1 MHRDHEEDPQSWRR
15 YAIRFETPA
24 RRWTEA
30 LPLGNGSLGA
40 MCFGGLGEDVLQ
52 LNDDTFWSGM
62 PSDWDV
68 AGAAD
73 AVRRAREKVFEG
85 AHVEAGEL
93 LQGAQ
98 GTFTESYLPLG
109 DLVLTLG
116 HERGTTD
123 YERSLDLDLGTSRVS
138 YVHEGT
144 TYTRT
149 AFVSATFGVLVLQL
163 DCDHPEGL
171 ALTAQ
176 LQSPLAVGRPVA
188 AADTMQLMVKA
199 PATVVPSYLESSSPI
214 VRDDRL
220 GHGMFA
226 AMVLGVRTDGQ
237 VHSTGE
243 ALAVQN
249 ASTATLIL
257 ASATGFRGYA
267 SPPDGTPEECAKS
280 AGDKVRQA
288 LATSTDHL
296 LEDHLAEH
304 RGWFRR
310 VAIRLESQE
319 SRLTLRTPDLIE
331 RAASDDEAAVAL
343 TELLFQYGRYL
354 LIASS
359 RPGTQAA
366 NLQGIWNRDLRPPW
380 SSNYTLNINTQMNY
394 WPAEP
399 AGLPELH
406 QPLIRLIRELADT
419 GSRTA
424 RRSYE
429 LPGWLAHHNSDLWRH
444 SMAVG
449 DGDFEPKW
457 ANWSMG
463 GAWLVHHV
471 WEHYAFSLDT
481 EELRENYPLIRSAA
495 EFLLAWL
502 VERGDELVT
511 APATSPENSF
521 LTEDGQEAAVTWAPT
536 MDLALIAQ
544 VFDDVAAAAEALGI
558 DNGFATMLRST
569 RQRLRQ
575 PRVGSRGQLL
585 EWPEEVADVDPHH
598 RHVSHLVGVFPGDVH
613 ADDPVLREA
622 AKVSLDERGD
632 ESTGWSRAW
641 KANLWARL
649 GDGERA
655 YKLLR
660 GFCNEVTTEE
670 VTEDGGIYAN
680 LLCAHPPFQVDGNLG
695 FTSAVCQMLLD
706 SRLGVI
712 DVLPA
717 LPSQWGSGSVR
728 GLRARGGVTVDLAW
742 TDGRLIHATLRPTH
756 AATCRVQYRDLSST
770 IELSAGLPVRLD
782 GQLLRS
788 PTNEESGHRHA
799 RSW

>member
-1 MHRDHEEDPQSWRR
+1 MGRDHEEDPQSWQR
-15 YAIRFETPA
+15 YAIRFGSPA

-40 MCFGGLGEDVLQ
+40 MCFGGLAEDVLQ
-52 LNDDTFWSGM
+52 LNDDTFWSGA
-62 PSDWDV
+62 PSNWDV

-85 AHVEAGEL
+85 AHLEAGEL
-93 LQGAQ
+93 LKGAQ
-98 GTFTESYLPLG
+98 GSFTESYVPLG
-109 DLVLTLG
+109 DLVVSLG
-116 HERGTTD
+116 HERGTTE
-123 YERSLDLDLGTSRVS
+123 YERVLDLDSGTTRVS
-138 YVHEGT
+138 YVHEGK

-149 AFVSATFGVLVLQL
+149 AFVSATSGVLVLRL
-163 DCDHPEGL
+163 DCDHPGEM
-171 ALTAQ
+171 ALTAH
-176 LQSPLAVGRPVA
+176 LRSPLAAGRPVA
-188 AADTMQLMVKA
+188 AADMMQLMVKA
-199 PATVVPSYLESSSPI
+199 PATVAPSYLEASSPI
-214 VRDDRL
+214 VRGDRL

-257 ASATGFRGYA
+257 ASATGFRDYA
-267 SPPDGTPEECAKS
+267 SPPDGTPEECVQA
-280 AGDKVRQA
+280 AGDKVRRA

-310 VAIRLESQE
+310 VGIRLDPQE
-319 SRLTLRTPDLIE
+319 SRPTLRTPDLIE
-331 RAASDDEAAVAL
+331 RAATDDVAALEL

-406 QPLIRLIRELADT
+406 QPLIRLIHELAAT

-424 RRSYE
+424 RRSYGM
-429 LPGWLAHHNSDLWRH
+429 PGWLAHHNSDLWRH

-449 DGDFEPKW
+449 DGDFQPKW

-471 WEHYAFSLDT
+471 WERYAYSLDV
-481 EELRENYPLIRSAA
+481 EDLRENYPIIRSAA

-502 VERGDELVT
+502 VERDDELVT

-521 LTEDGQEAAVTWAPT
+521 LTEDGKEAAVTWAPT

-544 VFDDVAAAAEALGI
+544 VFDDVSAAAETLGT
-558 DNGFATMLRST
+558 DHEFATLLRSN
-569 RQRLRQ
+569 RERLRQ

-585 EWPEEVADVDPHH
+585 EWPEEVVDVDPHH

-622 AKVSLDERGD
+622 AKVSLEERGD

-649 GDGERA
+649 GDGQRA

-660 GFCNEVTTEE
+660 GFCNEVRTEE
-670 VTEDGGIYAN
+670 VAEDGGIYAN
-680 LLCAHPPFQVDGNLG
+680 LLCAHPPFQIDGNLG
-695 FTSAVCQMLLD
+695 FTSAVCQMLLN

-712 DVLPA
+712 HVLPA
-717 LPSQWGSGSVR
+717 LPPQWRSGSIQ
-728 GLRARGGVTVDLAW
+728 GLRARGGVIVDLAWADGRLTHAILRPTHTATCQVRYGDLSSTVDLA
-742 TDGRLIHATLRPTH
+742 
-756 AATCRVQYRDLSST
+756 
-770 IELSAGLPVRLD
+770 AGLPVRLD
-782 GQLLRS
+782 GQLLHS
-788 PTNEESGHRHA
+788 PSSNEISHSRA
-799 RSW
+799 YD